1 MLMSED
7 LITYLSEK
15 ACKLIKNDNVIN
27 FYVGI
32 NGAFEQDSFQAI
44 IKLKNTSFP
53 HIRIIQVISRMEDL
67 QFNLSADNYIY
78 PPKAKNSRKQWQ
90 LYYRNKWITE
100 NSDFIIAYNYYIRQ
114 SFKFCLRAKKRR
126 KNHKFSKKT
135 TKYIFRF
142 VKINSS
148 LFYLLPKNADK
159 HRQPP
164 ALRQNQRQK

>member
-1 MLMSED
+1 MLLSED
-7 LITYLSEK
+7 LITYLSEE

-53 HIRIIQVISRMEDL
+53 HIRVIQVISRMEDL
-67 QFNLSADNYIY
+67 KFNLSADNYIY

-135 TKYIFRF
+135 TKYIFR
-142 VKINSS
+142 
-148 LFYLLPKNADK
+148 
-159 HRQPP
+159 
-164 ALRQNQRQK
+164 